1 MTDRVNYLD
10 LKRYRKA
17 IGADLAQMAAIL
29 ELASCD
35 ATSLR
40 RMENG
45 VEPIPESALRIL
57 KAKLAIWRIEQKA
70 GPTPSFIIGSNM
82 GAASTTR
89 WIMHT
94 QYPRFLAVVTDSP
107 IDGLVCATGDG
118 IEWLAVTQWIDQPEN
133 DPLRALN
140 EAVDQYLFYSMHF

>member
-17 IGADLAQMAAIL
+17 IGADLAQMADIL
-29 ELASCD
+29 ELASSD
-35 ATSLR
+35 EASLR

-45 VEPIPESALRIL
+45 VEPIPETALRIL
-57 KAKLAIWRIEQKA
+57 KAKLAIWRAEHKI
-70 GPTPSFIIGSNM
+70 GPTPTFVIGSDM
-82 GAASTTR
+82 ASASSKP

-107 IDGLVCATGDG
+107 IDGLDCATGDG
-118 IEWLAVTQWIDQPEN
+118 IEWLTVTQWIDQPDN
-133 DPLRALN
+133 DPLIALN
-140 EAVDQYLFYSMHF
+140 VAVEQYLFYSMHF